1 MSNEHNIVWPIRR
14 PQVIITLIAVVANSL
29 AWIIVWRVFPRT
41 DSAAILHYT
50 SSVGI
55 DFIGQ
60 GNSIISLPIA
70 GLFIIIFNGLMAA
83 TTYHADHRTSWLFGA
98 GSLLVQFL
106 LILILLF
113 LWRINQT
120 QL

>member
-1 MSNEHNIVWPIRR
+1 MLNQTHSPWSIKQTHAAGTLLALMANGLAW
-14 PQVIITLIAVVANSL
+14 LIA
-29 AWIIVWRVFPRT
+29 WRMFPRA

-50 SSVGI
+50 SNVGI

-60 GNSIISLPIA
+60 GNSIISLPVI
-70 GLFIIIFNGLMAA
+70 GLFIIVFNSLLSA
-83 TTYHADHRTSWLFGA
+83 TTYRADSRTTWLFSA

-106 LILILLF
+106 LILTLLF